1 MPLRHDTQS
10 SVSPSSAAPI
20 IMAGLVL
27 LGLALVG
34 VWNIPQVQMLPSALP
49 PDMAIAAMG
58 SSSGLSKDTHSQLR
72 LSASGPDWKDIT
84 PAQSTVLEPLRMQW
98 PTMSALTKRRWLLLA
113 DRYPSM
119 DHKEQEKLH
128 SRMNSWASL
137 SAQQRNQ
144 ARLNFAN
151 VKRLSPQELQ
161 AKWDEYQALSDA
173 EKQRLAAKAAVPK
186 GAATA
191 IRPTP
196 KRKLAQVPAAAASA
210 PSVPNP
216 PKIPRPSSSGT
227 QPHVQSHP
235 IAPPAVVETVPVFTP
250 QAAPIIH
257 LPPLRTGPDNLPQS
271 PAHAIEPIAASRPVQ
286 VPQTVHSTDL
296 PPLVSPSANV
306 PLPEQTAP
314 SVPHTPA
321 TMPLPVTA
329 PHTGHNSLISTH

>member
-1 MPLRHDTQS
+1 MT
-10 SVSPSSAAPI
+10 PI
-20 IMAGLVL
+20 VMAGLVL
-27 LGLALVG
+27 LGLALIG
-34 VWNIPQVQMLPSALP
+34 AWNIPQVQMLPSALP
-49 PDMAIAAMG
+49 PDMAITATG

-84 PAQSTVLEPLRMQW
+84 PEQSTVLEPLRRQW

-119 DHKEQEKLH
+119 DSKEQEKLH

-196 KRKLAQVPAAAASA
+196 KRKLAQVPAAASA

-216 PKIPRPSSSGT
+216 PKIPRPSPSSA
-227 QPHVQSHP
+227 QPSVQSHP
-235 IAPPAVVETVPVFTP
+235 IAPPTVVETVPVFTP
-250 QAAPIIH
+250 QAAPILH
-257 LPPLRTGPDNLPQS
+257 LPPLRPGLEPLPAS
-271 PAHAIEPIAASRPVQ
+271 PTHEPIAASRPVQ

-296 PPLVSPSANV
+296 PPLLLVPKNVQSTEQAPLSTPNVSSTAVV
-306 PLPEQTAP
+306 PLT
-314 SVPHTPA
+314 TPN
-321 TMPLPVTA
+321 TSHHPLTTP
-329 PHTGHNSLISTH
+329 TH